1 MDVFAYLDVCRLPVH
16 WSSNNLYSSWVC
28 EGLLFL
34 GVYHQ
39 CSQWYAEIHQHEKD
53 LALFCLFQALIDGNL
68 MKLPTFAVKACV
80 TQCTTGPTVDLSRP
94 KNVSSIMWRNKCNAK
109 YIKVINTCIS
119 TEMAWFLFVS
129 GRMLSATSPMM

>member
-1 MDVFAYLDVCRLPVH
+1 
-16 WSSNNLYSSWVC
+16 
-28 EGLLFL
+28 
-34 GVYHQ
+34 
-39 CSQWYAEIHQHEKD
+39 
-53 LALFCLFQALIDGNL
+53 
-68 MKLPTFAVKACV
+68 MKLSTFAVKACV